1 MFSFGVTLRH
11 QLQSKIINQENRNAN
26 SKTKHSTR
34 NIKTPTPSKTINQE
48 HKDANSKT
56 KHSTRNIK
64 MANPKQIN
72 QLGT

>member
-1 MFSFGVTLRH
+1 MMPTPKQNIQLVTKRP
-11 QLQSKIINQENRNAN
+11 QLQN
-26 SKTKHSTR
+26 
-34 NIKTPTPSKTINQE
+34 KTINQE

-72 QLGT
+72 QLGK